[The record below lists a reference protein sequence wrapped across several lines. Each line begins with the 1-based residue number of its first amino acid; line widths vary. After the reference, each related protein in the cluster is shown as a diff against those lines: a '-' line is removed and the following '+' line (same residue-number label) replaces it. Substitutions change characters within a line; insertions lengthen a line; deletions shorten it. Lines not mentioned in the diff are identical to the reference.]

1 MVLGAT
7 QSSSSWVGLIGSR
20 FITDR
25 GGART
30 YTLPARTAHVNN
42 TTRTAVAQR
51 PSAVAQADR
60 AVERRGVEEEGHAR
74 ALARSRLTEFRAA
87 QVWPAVSRCCRGDA
101 CAEIAR
107 AGAAQRK

>member
-20 FITDR
+20 FITDL

-30 YTLPARTAHVNN
+30 YTLPARTAQVNN

-51 PSAVAQADR
+51 PSAVAQRPIAPSS
-60 AVERRGVEEEGHAR
+60 AAASRRKDIYAR
-74 ALARSRLTEFRAA
+74 FAQRGLACRQPVLQRRSVRSNLR
-87 QVWPAVSRCCRGDA
+87 
-101 CAEIAR
+101 R
-107 AGAAQRK
+107 AGQMTR